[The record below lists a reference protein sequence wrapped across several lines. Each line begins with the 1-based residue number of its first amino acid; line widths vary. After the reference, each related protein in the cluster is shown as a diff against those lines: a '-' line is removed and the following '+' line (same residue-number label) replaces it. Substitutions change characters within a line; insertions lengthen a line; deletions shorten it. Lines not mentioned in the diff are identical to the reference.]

1 MRRLF
6 AEINFDEEVAS
17 RNAETNGYDDDG
29 PTSTVERE
37 FGWLEQSGITLANT
51 VLADADDSDL
61 WSRYLYYLM
70 GWAMRHTYDDEPES
84 PLSWEQYKK
93 REECGPIALVGP
105 RFARTLIED
114 LGSGEPTP
122 NGERTSAYHEVASGR
137 GTTAG
142 RTCKMALIER
152 TVGYEQDKDYYELHV
167 INDIDM
173 SGCKL
178 LYTEHLSETEL
189 YALLKTTLDRLERG
203 EEL

>member
-1 MRRLF
+1 MRRLY
-6 AEINFDEEVAS
+6 AEINLDEEAAS
-17 RNAETNGYDDDG
+17 KYAETNGYDDVS
-29 PTSTVERE
+29 PTYTVERE
-37 FGWLEQSGITLANT
+37 FGWLEQSGITLANII
-51 VLADADDSDL
+51 LADTGDSDL
-61 WSRYLYYLM
+61 WCRYLYYLVE
-70 GWAMRHTYDDEPES
+70 WAMNRTYDYEPES

-93 REECGPIALVGP
+93 REECGPVALVGP

-122 NGERTSAYHEVASGR
+122 NGERTSEYHEVASGR
-137 GTTAG
+137 GATTG

-178 LYTEHLSETEL
+178 LYTEHLSENEL
-189 YALLKTTLDRLERG
+189 YALLKTTLDKLERG